1 MLYEPYCKVLVE
13 TSQ

>member
-1 MLYEPYCKVLVE
+1 MTQVLVE